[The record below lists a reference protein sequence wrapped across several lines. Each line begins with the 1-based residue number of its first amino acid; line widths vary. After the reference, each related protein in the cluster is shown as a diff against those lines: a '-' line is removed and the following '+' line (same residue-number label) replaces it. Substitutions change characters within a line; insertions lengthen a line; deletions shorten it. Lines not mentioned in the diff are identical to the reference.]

1 MDEFKEKLESYKL
14 PIGLIL
20 VGLVLII
27 GGLFLN
33 PQKTPEF
40 PKESIVE
47 TPIKYMKIDI
57 SGSVVTP
64 GVYELE
70 EGSRVEDL
78 IKKAGG
84 LRHDA
89 NQDFVEK
96 NINRAQKL
104 VDGSKYYIP
113 KTGESAPTVNNFTSG
128 GVVSGA
134 STQVINI
141 NTASQKELEELSGIG
156 PVTASNIIQNRPF
169 ASIDDLINKK
179 IVNKGTFEKIKTS
192 IVAN

>member
-1 MDEFKEKLESYKL
+1 MEELSQKLEGYKL

-20 VGLVLII
+20 VGVVLII

-33 PQKTPEF
+33 PQKSSDY

-47 TPIKYMKIDI
+47 PQIKTIKVDI
-57 SGSVVTP
+57 SGEVINP

-78 IKKAGG
+78 ISKAGG
-84 LRHDA
+84 LTPNA
-89 NQDFVEK
+89 NQEFIAK
-96 NINRAQKL
+96 NVNQAQKL
-104 VDGSKYYIP
+104 VDAAKYYIP
-113 KTGESAPTVNNFTSG
+113 KEGEDVTSVNSYMSGSVAGTSSQI
-128 GVVSGA
+128 V
-134 STQVINI
+134 NI
-141 NTASQKELEELSGIG
+141 NSASQKDLESLPGIG

-169 ASIDDLINKK
+169 TSVDELVNKK
-179 IVNKGTFEKIKTS
+179 IVNKSTFEKIKSS